1 MLDQDLQPR
10 SAGGAVAPPRPFKSA
25 NNRSRARGLLRP
37 RNQLYEHTTGHE
49 RAFLA
54 AERRGCVS
62 VEGSQGLSRFQA
74 GKPGPGDFLDCS
86 STPLEVGNLGSL
98 RPAKGFGMNT
108 APSHP
113 RGVSQEAAGTTGSEI
128 DRERADQGTSNA
140 SSPLL
145 KHQGK
150 SRPLSLPQNS
160 GGHRIPAPKGPR
172 YSR

>member
-150 SRPLSLPQNS
+150 S
-160 GGHRIPAPKGPR
+160 
-172 YSR
+172 